1 MKKTASHPKL
11 EGWTLTFD
19 STDHSYRDG
28 EGRLYI
34 SGTSFIKQFFPKF
47 DAQAAASRVAKREN
61 RLELEIIREWDAK
74 RDASSAYGTRVHEYA
89 EALINGTATGIPASV
104 RENTAR
110 KAVGAALTMLRD
122 TYEILGAEQIVFD
135 PMHLIAGT
143 IDLPARNKTTGALA
157 ILDWKTCEEITDI
170 SYAMALP
177 PIQYIPD
184 SKRVHYGLQLSL
196 YGHIMA
202 DTGYVPPETPVETA
216 LIHIQPDNPDPVWIE
231 LPYAPALI
239 KALVLHH
246 HDRREIAANPPWFTK
261 PAQGGVRSL

>member
-19 STDHSYRDG
+19 SSDHSYRDS

-34 SGTSFIKQFFPKF
+34 SGTSFIKQFFPEF

-61 RLELEIIREWDAK
+61 RLEMEIIREWDAK
-74 RDASSAYGTRVHEYA
+74 GKASSAYGTRVHEYA
-89 EALINGTATGIPASV
+89 EALINGTATGIPASG

-110 KAVGAALTMLRD
+110 KAVGAALTMIGEHYD
-122 TYEILGAEQIVFD
+122 IIGAEQMVFD
-135 PMHLIAGT
+135 PLHLIAGT
-143 IDLPARNKTTGALA
+143 VDIRARRKATGALA
-157 ILDWKTCEEITDI
+157 VLDWKTCEEISDL

-196 YGHIMA
+196 YGVIQV
-202 DTGYVPPETPVETA
+202 DTGYVPTETPVETA
-216 LIHIQPDNPDPVWIE
+216 LIHIQPDNPEPVWIE

-239 KALVLHH
+239 KALIMHH
-246 HDRREIAANPPWFTK
+246 HERREIAANPPWFTK
-261 PAQGGVRSL
+261 PASVGFGGL

>member
-1 MKKTASHPKL
+1 MKKTVTHPKL

-19 STDHSYRDG
+19 SSDHSYRDS
-28 EGRLYI
+28 EGRVYV
-34 SGTSFIKQFFPKF
+34 SGTSFIKQFFPPF

-89 EALINGTATGIPASV
+89 EALINGTATGIPASG
-104 RENTAR
+104 RENVAR
-110 KAVGAALTMLRD
+110 KAVNTALLMVREHYDL
-122 TYEILGAEQIVFD
+122 LGAEQIIFD

-143 IDLPARNKTTGALA
+143 VDLPARRKATSALA
-157 ILDWKTCEEITDI
+157 ILDWKTCEEITNI

-177 PIQYIPD
+177 PISYIPD

-196 YGHIMA
+196 YGCIMA

-216 LIHIQPDNPDPVWIE
+216 LIHIQPDNPEPVWIE

-239 KALVLHH
+239 KALILHH

-261 PAQGGVRSL
+261 PALSGVRSL